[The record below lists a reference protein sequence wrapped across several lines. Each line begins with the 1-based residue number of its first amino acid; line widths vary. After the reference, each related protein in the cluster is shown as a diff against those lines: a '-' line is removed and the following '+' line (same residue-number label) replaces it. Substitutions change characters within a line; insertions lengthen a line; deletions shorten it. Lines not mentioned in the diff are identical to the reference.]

1 LAAETWSTMTYEF
14 LSPEWILEARV
25 IRDEFASDDA
35 PAIVL
40 AMNLTITEVP
50 FGDSPLKAHLDT
62 TVGVLALDYG
72 HHPSADISITVDWAT
87 AKALLIDGNPQAAMS
102 AFMAGKVRVEGD
114 MAKLVALQN
123 SPGDAR
129 SEAVI
134 ERLRAI
140 TA

>member
-1 LAAETWSTMTYEF
+1 MTYEF

-25 IRDEFASDDA
+25 IRDEFDGVEP
-35 PAIVL
+35 PAVLL

-50 FGDSPLKAHLDT
+50 FGESPLKAHLDT
-62 TVGVLALDYG
+62 SVGVLALDYG
-72 HHPSADISITVDWAT
+72 HHPHPDISITVDWAT

-114 MAKLVALQN
+114 MAKLVAMQSSSPDPN
-123 SPGDAR
+123 SV
-129 SEAVI
+129 SVI

-140 TA
+140 TT

>member
-1 LAAETWSTMTYEF
+1 MAFEF

-25 IRDEFASDDA
+25 IRDEFDDGA
-35 PAIVL
+35 EPAIVL
-40 AMNLTITEVP
+40 AMNLTVTDVP

-72 HHPSADISITVDWAT
+72 HHAAADISITVDWNT
-87 AKALLIDGNPQAAMS
+87 AKALLIDGNPQVAMS

-123 SPGDAR
+123 APRDAR